1 MARLPSITKKDQVP
15 AAYHDVFDAVA
26 KSRGSVHGPFTML
39 MHCPPLAAHMVNIG
53 GYVRFEG
60 ELDKRVRVLAAMTV
74 AREFEAEYVW
84 GAQTG
89 SARKQGVPES
99 TITAIRE
106 KHSRGVPAEDAQIID
121 FTRDLIHKHRVSN
134 EAMAA
139 LQKRFGNFQ
148 LVELTGTIG
157 YYAMLTFTANAC
169 ELEAGEGAEKLP
181 R

>member
-1 MARLPSITKKDQVP
+1 MARLPSITSKDQVP
-15 AAYHDVFDAVA
+15 AEHHAVFDGIV

-39 MHCPPLAAHMVNIG
+39 MHCPPLAAHVMPLG
-53 GYVRFEG
+53 AYVRFEG

-74 AREFEAEYVW
+74 AREYDTMYVW

-89 SARKQGVPES
+89 SARRQNVPES

-106 KHSRGVPAEDAQIID
+106 NHSRGVPPEDAQIID
-121 FTRDLIHKHRVSN
+121 FTRELLRKHRVPDDT
-134 EAMAA
+134 MKA

-157 YYAMLTFTANAC
+157 YYSMLCMTANAC
-169 ELEAGEGAEKLP
+169 ELEPGEGAEVLKV
-181 R
+181 